1 MSFSSLIMVSSSF
14 DSFATCAICRVWRT
28 TCRMPHRKQRIAV
41 WRSRDPERMRLVD
54 AFLHAVVALE
64 DRLKIG
70 NESTH
75 GGGRLL
81 KGRTP
86 SLSARARLLPVRC
99 QLSVQVVDVFAF
111 IKKKKTISVRFC
123 GAYVSPEMDRC
134 REEWKPSPFLENP
147 SEPLHIS

>member
-1 MSFSSLIMVSSSF
+1 MASLIF
-14 DSFATCAICRVWRT
+14 DSCATRAVRRGWRT

-75 GGGRLL
+75 GVGRLL

-86 SLSARARLLPVRC
+86 SLSARARCLPVRC
-99 QLSVQVVDVFAF
+99 QLSVQVVDILLSF
-111 IKKKKTISVRFC
+111 S
-123 GAYVSPEMDRC
+123 
-134 REEWKPSPFLENP
+134 
-147 SEPLHIS
+147 